1 MSAWYVMSALGFYP
15 FDPCGGDY
23 VIGAPQVP
31 GATIRLPGGKVFT
44 MRAKGFSRGSKYV
57 KSVRLN
63 GKPLDGFVLR
73 HSDVMAGGTLEFEME
88 GAASNMSRVDLRV
101 K

>member
-31 GATIRLPGGKVFT
+31 GATLRLPGG
-44 MRAKGFSRGSKYV
+44 
-57 KSVRLN
+57 VRLN
-63 GKPLDGFVLR
+63 GKPHRGCVLR
-73 HSDVMAGGTLEFEME
+73 HADVMAGGTLEFEMAE
-88 GAASNMSRVDLRV
+88 
-101 K
+101 

>member
-31 GATIRLPGGKVFT
+31 GATLRLPGGKTFA
-44 MRAKGFSRGSKYV
+44 MRAHGFAKKNVHV

-63 GKPLDGFVLR
+63 GKPHRGCVLR
-73 HSDVMAGGTLEFEME
+73 HADVMAGGTLEFEMAE
-88 GAASNMSRVDLRV
+88 
-101 K
+101 